1 MLVLS
6 VSLHS
11 QTFGEVDRK
20 VSLHPEFD
28 TLQELGI
35 RIQNDFEADSLRIRA
50 AFYWLTQ
57 HIAYDGKG
65 EAGEYHTQ
73 RISYSSENE
82 KQEAIQDIVWIKIN
96 KAFRL
101 RKGVCIDYSLMLN
114 ALFEQ
119 FGLASRIITG
129 IAKTEIKRL
138 EGEPSYR
145 NHSWNAVQLHG
156 EWKLMDVT
164 WAAGYIDTA
173 SDRFVRKYHDH
184 YFFTDP
190 ADFAQHHLPANE
202 EWQLLYRPVDA
213 SVFFSAPIFLPEFCE
228 KGIRLSSR
236 TSGILTLSEEQ
247 ENVIYFDQLP
257 REHLMHYTIDG
268 AGEYRRLGFKKGED
282 NTYSSKIRL
291 KKRFNR
297 PYETLTVYLNDEPIL
312 NFRIQEEI
320 P

>member
-1 MLVLS
+1 
-6 VSLHS
+6 
-11 QTFGEVDRK
+11 
-20 VSLHPEFD
+20 
-28 TLQELGI
+28 
-35 RIQNDFEADSLRIRA
+35 
-50 AFYWLTQ
+50 
-57 HIAYDGKG
+57 
-65 EAGEYHTQ
+65 
-73 RISYSSENE
+73 
-82 KQEAIQDIVWIKIN
+82 
-96 KAFRL
+96 
-101 RKGVCIDYSLMLN
+101 
-114 ALFEQ
+114 
-119 FGLASRIITG
+119 
-129 IAKTEIKRL
+129 
-138 EGEPSYR
+138 
-145 NHSWNAVQLHG
+145 VQLHG
-156 EWKLMDVT
+156 EWKLMDAT

-173 SDRFVRKYHDH
+173 SDRFVRKYFDH

-202 EWQLLYRPVDA
+202 EWQLLERPVDA
-213 SVFFSAPIFLPEFCE
+213 SAFFNAPIFLPEFCE

-247 ENVIYFDQLP
+247 ENVIYFDRLP

-312 NFRIQEEI
+312 NFRIQEEM